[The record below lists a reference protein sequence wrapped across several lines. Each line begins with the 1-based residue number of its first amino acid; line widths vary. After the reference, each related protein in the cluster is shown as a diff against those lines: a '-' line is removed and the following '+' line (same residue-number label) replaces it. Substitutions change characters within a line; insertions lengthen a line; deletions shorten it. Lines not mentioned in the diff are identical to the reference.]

1 MKKFELILLVAGLVV
16 FTSCGNNSEAKSST
30 AQANISPTQ
39 AEATMATNKSYEVG
53 DPVPSDLVCMVNDAY
68 MGRLQFEVPFEGKTY
83 YGCCEMCV
91 ERIPNDPSV
100 RKAVDPNSGM
110 EVDKADAFIVLA
122 GTQGQV
128 DYFENEESY
137 RAFLNR

>member
-1 MKKFELILLVAGLVV
+1 MKEFRFILLVAGLVV
-16 FTSCGNNSEAKSST
+16 FISCGNNSEGKSST
-30 AQANISPTQ
+30 AETNVPSTQ
-39 AEATMATNKSYEVG
+39 NEASMATYETYEVG

-68 MGRLQFEVPFEGKTY
+68 MGRLQFEVPYEGKTY

-110 EVDKADAFIVLA
+110 EIDKADAFIVLA

-137 RAFLNR
+137 RAFLSR